1 MAGYSVIDRKVR
13 RFKRDGRFKKDGR
26 IALKDRERRNI
37 RHLVGICELEWY
49 HGNEALSSL
58 NARGLFGCARILLLS
73 VNTGTGEDCCGTG
86 KQQQSA
92 PVPRRNTGPAFGTG
106 ILLPIPILERI
117 VAELE

>member
-13 RFKRDGRFKKDGR
+13 RFKRDGRFKKYGR

-58 NARGLFGCARILLLS
+58 KARGLFYVSKVPGFRMQKGQGDLGTKMLCA
-73 VNTGTGEDCCGTG
+73 
-86 KQQQSA
+86 
-92 PVPRRNTGPAFGTG
+92 
-106 ILLPIPILERI
+106 
-117 VAELE
+117 